1 MSLSFK
7 MQINGREVKALSFK
21 DTGTFYVE
29 LLLREGDCP
38 EKKEFPE
45 VQMCPGDCQG
55 TYLSAMVKE
64 NIVKI
69 VGSIF
74 PKPHIMYS
82 EEFARKRH
90 LKREGIAHYTKD
102 YLGRNRYTLDSYMGG
117 RKKRVY
123 VGEEH
128 VETIFEGCTFRVAEG
143 AFDDFLTKLRKPDL
157 QKITLNLNK
166 IKRIATPITT
176 KDFGKFIRLQEP

>member
-1 MSLSFK
+1 
-7 MQINGREVKALSFK
+7 MQISKREVKALFFK

-29 LLLREGDCP
+29 LLLGEGDCP

-45 VQMCPGDCQG
+45 VQMCSGDCQG
-55 TYLSAMVKE
+55 TYLSVMVKE

-90 LKREGIAHYTKD
+90 LKREGIARYTKD
-102 YLGRNRYTLDSYMGG
+102 YLGRNRYTLDSY
-117 RKKRVY
+117 V
-123 VGEEH
+123 V
-128 VETIFEGCTFRVAEG
+128 
-143 AFDDFLTKLRKPDL
+143 
-157 QKITLNLNK
+157 
-166 IKRIATPITT
+166 IAIS
-176 KDFGKFIRLQEP
+176 LVSLS

>member
-1 MSLSFK
+1 
-7 MQINGREVKALSFK
+7 MQISGREVKALFFK

-45 VQMCPGDCQG
+45 VQMCSGDCQG
-55 TYLSAMVKE
+55 TYLSVMVKE

-90 LKREGIAHYTKD
+90 LKREGIARYTKD

-117 RKKRVY
+117 RKKRIY
-123 VGEEH
+123 VRQEH
-128 VETIFEGCTFRVAEG
+128 VETVFEACTFRVAEG
-143 AFDDFLTKLRKPDL
+143 AFDDFLTKLRKDEL
-157 QKITLNLNK
+157 EKIAKNLEK
-166 IKRIATPITT
+166 IKNKAAPATT
-176 KDFGKFIRLQEP
+176 KDFGKFTGL

>member
-7 MQINGREVKALSFK
+7 MQISKREVRALFFK

-29 LLLREGDCP
+29 LLLRDGDCP

-45 VQMCPGDCQG
+45 VQMCSGDCQG
-55 TYLSAMVKE
+55 TYLSVMVKE

-90 LKREGIAHYTKD
+90 LRKEEITRYTKD
-102 YLGRNRYTLDSYMGG
+102 YLERNRHTLDSYMGG

-128 VETIFEGCTFRVAEG
+128 VETIFVGCTFRLAEG
-143 AFDDFLTKLRKPDL
+143 AFDDFLTKLRKDEL
-157 QKITLNLNK
+157 EKIAKNLEK
-166 IKRIATPITT
+166 IKNKAALTTT
-176 KDFGKFIRLQEP
+176 KDFGKFIRL